1 VRKHLFGAPCSTKN
15 EYLPRQAQVKQRET
29 HKRGPLF
36 PGKVFEVGT
45 FLPPAGESIKQPP
58 TPEQITSAV
67 QACIDAAAQA
77 GVETSFWHRFML

>member
-1 VRKHLFGAPCSTKN
+1 
-15 EYLPRQAQVKQRET
+15 
-29 HKRGPLF
+29 LF